1 MRGLLEALSLLIVTG
16 LAMPTWAA
24 EPLARPKGPVILTI
38 SGAVEQTNSAAG
50 AQFDKEMLESLGNA
64 SIKTRSQASDIPQ
77 LFEGV
82 PLRAVLERVGA
93 KGKAI
98 RASALN
104 DYVDIIPFEDLQ
116 FEPLLALRVDGRVL
130 TMRDKGPL
138 WIVYPRD
145 GHRVLQDVRYDSRW
159 VWQLNKL
166 HIE

>member
-1 MRGLLEALSLLIVTG
+1 M
-16 LAMPTWAA
+16 AA
-24 EPLARPKGPVILTI
+24 EPLASPKGPVILTI

-50 AQFDKEMLESLGNA
+50 AQFDKEMLESLGHA
-64 SIKTRSQASDIPQ
+64 SIKTTSQVSDIPQ

-104 DYVDIIPFEDLQ
+104 DYVDILPFEDLK
-116 FEPLLALRVDGRVL
+116 FEPLLAMRVDGRAL

-145 GHRVLQDVRYDSRW
+145 DYKALQDVRYDSRW

>member
-1 MRGLLEALSLLIVTG
+1 MRGLLGPLSFLFLAG
-16 LAMPTWAA
+16 LAVPSCAA
-24 EPLARPKGPVILTI
+24 EPLERPKGPVILTV
-38 SGAVEQTNSAAG
+38 SGTIEQTNSAAG

-64 SIKTRSQASDIPQ
+64 SIKTRSQVSDSPQ

-93 KGKAI
+93 KGQAI

-104 DYVDIIPFEDLQ
+104 DYVDIIPFEDLR
-116 FEPLLALRVDGRVL
+116 FEPLLAMRVNGRVM

-145 GHRVLQDVRYDSRW
+145 DYSVLHDARYDSRW

>member
-1 MRGLLEALSLLIVTG
+1 MRGLLGPLSFLFLAG
-16 LAMPTWAA
+16 LAVPSCAA
-24 EPLARPKGPVILTI
+24 EPLERPKGPVILTV
-38 SGAVEQTNSAAG
+38 SGTIEQTNSAAG

-64 SIKTRSQASDIPQ
+64 SIKTRSQVSDSPQ

-93 KGKAI
+93 KGQAI

-116 FEPLLALRVDGRVL
+116 FQPLLAMRVNGRVM

-145 GHRVLQDVRYDSRW
+145 DYKVLQDARYDTRW

>member
-1 MRGLLEALSLLIVTG
+1 MRGLLGALSFLTLAG
-16 LAMPTWAA
+16 LAMPSGAA
-24 EPLARPKGPVILTI
+24 EPLAPPKGPVILTI
-38 SGAVEQTNSAAG
+38 SGTIEQTNSATG

-64 SIKTRSQASDIPQ
+64 SIKTRSQVSDIPQ
-77 LFEGV
+77 FFEGV

-116 FEPLLALRVDGRVL
+116 FEPLLAMRVDGRVM

-138 WIVYPRD
+138 WVVYPRD
-145 GHRVLQDVRYDSRW
+145 DYKVLHDTRYDSRW